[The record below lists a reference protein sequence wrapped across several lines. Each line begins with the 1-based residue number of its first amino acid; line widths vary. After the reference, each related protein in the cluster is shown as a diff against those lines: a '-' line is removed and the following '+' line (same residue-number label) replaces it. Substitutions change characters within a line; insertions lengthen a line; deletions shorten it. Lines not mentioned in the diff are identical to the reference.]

1 MYLFIG
7 RCMMVLQLAQALG
20 TSTPR
25 WRRVELGTQRRDDAL
40 DLIYGVAVNSSL
52 LVTGEGLLTKLNASG
67 QPR

>member
-1 MYLFIG
+1 
-7 RCMMVLQLAQALG
+7 MMVLQLAQALG

-67 QPR
+67 QPRR